1 MECVTYLR
9 ISKNDT
15 AKESM
20 LTESAVLKDTC
31 NSNNA
36 TDSIKNQKNCLNSIF
51 IKMVCYMS
59 VSLLMKDIRVQIL
72 TDLVLQICSNGLK
85 KTMSSAL

>member
-9 ISKNDT
+9 ISKNDA

-20 LTESAVLKDTC
+20 LTESAVLEDIC

-36 TDSIKNQKNCLNSIF
+36 ADSIKNQRKLLEQFLHTLNIS
-51 IKMVCYMS
+51 
-59 VSLLMKDIRVQIL
+59 
-72 TDLVLQICSNGLK
+72 
-85 KTMSSAL
+85 

>member
-9 ISKNDT
+9 ISKNDA

-20 LTESAVLKDTC
+20 LTESAVLEDIC

-36 TDSIKNQKNCLNSIF
+36 ADVLKIKENCLNSIF

-72 TDLVLQICSNGLK
+72 TDPVLQICSNGLK
-85 KTMSSAL
+85 KTMSGAL

>member
-9 ISKNDT
+9 ISKNDA

-20 LTESAVLKDTC
+20 LTESAVLEDIC

-36 TDSIKNQKNCLNSIF
+36 ADSIKNQRKLLEQYIHKNNHIA
-51 IKMVCYMS
+51 
-59 VSLLMKDIRVQIL
+59 
-72 TDLVLQICSNGLK
+72 G
-85 KTMSSAL
+85 